1 MMVELIESVEL
12 QGIELFA
19 GLPPDELADLAG
31 LLRRTKV
38 PAGTTLISAQV
49 LGEAVYIVV
58 EGSVRVQ
65 LTRESGNEIILAL
78 LGPGDIVGEMSLL
91 TGHGR
96 SANVITREETT
107 LLWMER
113 RTFLDALTR
122 VPGFC
127 RNLVFTLSRRLQAA
141 NERFH
146 ALAALDVTGR
156 VARQILELAARYG
169 RSVPGEG
176 TQIVFPVTQGELAEM
191 IGATRERVN
200 PIMVRLR
207 RAEVIA
213 VDSEARIT
221 VLRPESLSELCRL

>member
-1 MMVELIESVEL
+1 MVEAIDSVEL
-12 QGIELFA
+12 QGFELFS
-19 GLPPDELADLAG
+19 GLPPDELHELAN

-65 LTRESGNEIILAL
+65 LSRESGNDIILAL

-96 SANVITREETT
+96 SANVITREITT
-107 LLWMER
+107 LRWMER
-113 RTFLDALTR
+113 RAFLDALVR
-122 VPGFC
+122 MPGFC
-127 RNLVFTLSRRLQAA
+127 RNLVFTLSRRLQLA

-146 ALAALDVTGR
+146 ALAALDITGR
-156 VARQILELAARYG
+156 VACQLLDLAERYG
-169 RSVPGEG
+169 RLLPGEG
-176 TQIVFPVTQGELAEM
+176 TQIVFPLTQGELAEM

-207 RAEVIA
+207 RAGVIA
-213 VDSEARIT
+213 VDPESRIT
-221 VLRPESLSELCRL
+221 LRRPESLTELCRL

>member
-1 MMVELIESVEL
+1 MMVETIDAVEL
-12 QGIELFA
+12 MDFELFA
-19 GLPPDELADLAG
+19 GLPTAELDDLAG

-38 PAGTTLISAQV
+38 PAGTTLMSAHV

-65 LTRESGNEIILAL
+65 LTRESGNEIILAI

-96 SANVITREETT
+96 SANVVTRQETT

-113 RTFLDALTR
+113 RTFLDSLVR
-122 VPGFC
+122 LPSFC
-127 RNLVFTLSRRLQAA
+127 RNLVFTLSRRLHLA
-141 NERFH
+141 NDRFH

-156 VARQILELAARYG
+156 VACQLLELADRYG
-169 RSVPGEG
+169 RAIPGEG
-176 TQIVFPVTQGELAEM
+176 IQILFPLTQGELAEM

-200 PIMVRLR
+200 QIMVRLR
-207 RAEVIA
+207 RAGVIA
-213 VDSEARIT
+213 VDSESRIT
-221 VLRPESLSELCRL
+221 LKRTDALTDLCRL